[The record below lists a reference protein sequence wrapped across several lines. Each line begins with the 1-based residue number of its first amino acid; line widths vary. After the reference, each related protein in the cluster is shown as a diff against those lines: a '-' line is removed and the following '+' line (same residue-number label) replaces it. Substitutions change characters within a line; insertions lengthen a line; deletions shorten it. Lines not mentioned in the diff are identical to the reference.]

1 MTDTATQTGVEE
13 VVNPLPNPRNAI
25 LDQIAAKHDAAQAS
39 DFQPFNESTGEIL
52 PREVVEPDV
61 EVKPDEPEAK
71 DPEPVEAKE
80 SEPVDEETIVVD
92 GKEQKVA
99 KDKIYEAGRRALQ
112 KESAADKRLEEA
124 TRMFRE
130 AQELKKRLDAMTGPS
145 EDGQFS
151 GQEAPSVEDAQ
162 PALPDIDRLLDQKLY
177 MRDAQ
182 SAAKRFQTEFADVMS
197 NPVFATWVS
206 VQEDERIKQA
216 MADGLPL
223 GDPWEAYS
231 QHGLKAREQMQK
243 LSGTP
248 AQSDK
253 LDRKRETT
261 VIKGAAVRAPAPVE
275 DKPETHADIIA
286 AMRKSRGQRI

>member
-1 MTDTATQTGVEE
+1 MQDTATQTGVEE
-13 VVNPLPNPRNAI
+13 VKPLPNPRNAI
-25 LDQIAAKHDAAQAS
+25 LDQIAAQHDERQAG
-39 DFQPFNESTGEIL
+39 DFSQFNEETGEI
-52 PREVVEPDV
+52 VKDEPAEP
-61 EVKPDEPEAK
+61 EVKEPEQVPEAK
-71 DPEPVEAKE
+71 EPDPVPE
-80 SEPVDEETIVVD
+80 VDEETIVVD
-92 GKEQKVA
+92 GREQKVG

-124 TRMFRE
+124 SRLFKE
-130 AQELKKRLDAMTGPS
+130 AQELKKRLDAMSGGPS
-145 EDGQFS
+145 QDGQFS
-151 GQEAPSVEDAQ
+151 GAEAPSSDAQ
-162 PALPDIDRLLDQKLY
+162 PTPQLPDIDSLLEQKLY

-182 SAAKRFQTEFADVMS
+182 SAAKRFQQEYADVVT
-197 NPVFATWVS
+197 NPIFATWVA

>member
-1 MTDTATQTGVEE
+1 MLDTATQPGVEE
-13 VVNPLPNPRNAI
+13 VKPLPNPRNAI
-25 LDQIAAKHDAAQAS
+25 LDQIAAQHDERQAG
-39 DFQPFNESTGEIL
+39 DFSQFNEDTGEI
-52 PREVVEPDV
+52 
-61 EVKPDEPEAK
+61 VKPEPEAK
-71 DPEPVEAKE
+71 EADSVPEVKEPDPVPEPV
-80 SEPVDEETIVVD
+80 SDDETIVVD
-92 GKEQKVA
+92 GREQKVA
-99 KDKIYEAGRRALQ
+99 KEKIYEAGRRALQ

-124 TRMFRE
+124 TRLFKE
-130 AQELKKRLDAMTGPS
+130 AQRQIDALKTGPS
-145 EDGQFS
+145 QDGQFS
-151 GQEAPSVEDAQ
+151 GSEAPSSDAQ
-162 PALPDIDRLLDQKLY
+162 PAPQLPDIDSLLEQKLY

-182 SAAKRFQTEFADVMS
+182 SAAKRFQQEYADVVT
-197 NPVFATWVS
+197 NPIFATWVA

-243 LSGTP
+243 LTGAP